1 MSGYWSAR
9 HTRGYDRFPEIR
21 GYGTIPADD
30 ARHDDLNDLLAAKLR
45 QFWRAQNSHGSWTNE
60 LESLRRDVER
70 ICELSGY
77 QGLWVDARDYLVHR
91 IGQSFLFDVPIDK
104 RGKLAE
110 FAGKRIRVVCTHN
123 GTNQRYVRIGVV
135 GDAHQRKTARCHK
148 ASGPANT
155 RPRLPRLLQEDE
167 LAHTPHVLARFRGAW
182 NGAGGM
188 ARAYNRG
195 LRYQA
200 AAWHARRFREWTDV
214 WPQGSHEFVIKYGPT
229 DDFEIRTP
237 IGDHQGYCEIEL
249 YYEVHHDGAA
259 LVPGNEEVG
268 FNWCAFAMDEL
279 WGHEGP
285 ADLVDKPQGSENLR

>member
-1 MSGYWSAR
+1 MSGYWSVR

-45 QFWRAQNSHGSWTNE
+45 QFWRAQNSHGGWTGE
-60 LESLRRDVER
+60 LERLRHDVER

-77 QGLWVDARDYLVHR
+77 KGLWVDARDYLVHR
-91 IGQSFLFDVPIDK
+91 VGQSFLYDVPIDK
-104 RGKLAE
+104 RGNLAE

-123 GTNQRYVRIGVV
+123 GTNRRYVRIGIV
-135 GDAHQRKTARCHK
+135 GDAPGGKTAGGEK
-148 ASGPANT
+148 QSVPARK
-155 RPRLPRLLQEDE
+155 RPRLPRLLDQDE
-167 LAHTPHVLARFRGAW
+167 LAGTPHLLARFRGIW

-200 AAWHARRFREWTDV
+200 AVWHARRFKQWTGA
-214 WPQGSHEFVIKYGPT
+214 WPQGRHEFVIKYGPT

-237 IGDHQGYCEIEL
+237 IGDHRGYCEIEL
-249 YYEVHHDGAA
+249 HCEVHPDGADF
-259 LVPGNEEVG
+259 VSGDENVG
-268 FNWCAFAMDEL
+268 FNWCAFAIDEL
-279 WGHEGP
+279 MENDESPVVKGGP
-285 ADLVDKPQGSENLR
+285 QRLA